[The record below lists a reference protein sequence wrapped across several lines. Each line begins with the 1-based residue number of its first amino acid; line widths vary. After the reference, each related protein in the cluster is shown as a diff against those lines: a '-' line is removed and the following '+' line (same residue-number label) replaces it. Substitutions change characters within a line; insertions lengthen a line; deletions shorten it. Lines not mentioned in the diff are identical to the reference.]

1 MADSSSQIKVRL
13 DHKLIIEMIKPNTK
27 VLDLGCG
34 DGTLLSLLIEH
45 NGCRGA
51 GLEIDEE
58 AVYKCVEK
66 GVTITQGD
74 LDSGLSDYTD
84 KAFDYVILNE
94 SVQEVLNPEKIL
106 QEALRV
112 GKNVIVGVPN
122 FGHIL
127 GRLQIFFQGR
137 VPVTK
142 WLPYK
147 WYNTPNLRFLTLKDF
162 RQFCLD
168 KGIKIEQERGIT
180 LTSEVSSF
188 RNLFA
193 YVGIF
198 LIRKN

>member
-1 MADSSSQIKVRL
+1 MADSSQIKVRL
-13 DHKLIIEMIKPNTK
+13 DHKVIIEMVKPNSK

-45 NGCRGA
+45 NSCKGA
-51 GLEIDEE
+51 GLEIDED
-58 AVYKCVEK
+58 AVYKCVER

-94 SVQEVLNPEKIL
+94 SVQEVLNPQKIL

-112 GKNVIVGVPN
+112 GKHVIVGVPN

-127 GRLQIFFQGR
+127 GRFQIFFLGR

-180 LTSEVSSF
+180 LTSEVSF
-188 RNLFA
+188 CRNLFA
-193 YVGIF
+193 YVGTF
-198 LIRKN
+198 LIRK